1 MLGQCSPSETFETE
15 EMSSVESESDGDDGC
30 AKFRGTIQPYMF
42 EPKMD
47 ISEAA
52 VRDAE
57 KVTAQ
62 AEVKERRPKVT
73 EAPHWQKTGLNT

>member
-30 AKFRGTIQPYMF
+30 AKFRGTLQPYMF